1 MTDVKKYLPM
11 GEKNGPSPKPLS
23 REGRGE
29 KWIARIISSPSQG
42 DKRGSLLFF
51 SHWLIF
57 YEDIF
62 SFDGSWYGLG
72 DVIVELAHKITAGK
86 ADRGCSPRAYLK
98 EEATKGILIFFSNCL
113 LIVE

>member
-1 MTDVKKYLPM
+1 MGSDKDKKM
-11 GEKNGPSPKPLS
+11 RS
-23 REGRGE
+23 
-29 KWIARIISSPSQG
+29 I
-42 DKRGSLLFF
+42 FF

-86 ADRGCSPRAYLK
+86 ADRGCSPRAYLN

-113 LIVE
+113 LTVE